1 MLKILGRKT
10 SSNVQKVLW
19 LCSEIGL
26 AHEREDI
33 GGPFGRNRDPAYL
46 AVNPNGLVPTIDDDG
61 FVLWESHAIMRY
73 LAAKHGAEA
82 LWPANLQQRADIDR
96 WLDWGA
102 TVIGPAITPMFL
114 QIIRTPK
121 PDQDAKAIEA
131 SRQRTADALGILERQ
146 LAGRPFIAGDR
157 FTLADIPSGIQTYRW
172 FQFPVERPDL
182 PNVKAWYERLGER
195 AGYREHV
202 MNPLV

>member
-19 LCSEIGL
+19 LCTEIGL
-26 AHEREDI
+26 PYEREDI
-33 GGPFGRNRDPAYL
+33 GGPFGRNKDPDYL
-46 AVNPNGLVPTIDDDG
+46 ALNPNGLVPTVDDDG

-82 LWPANLQQRADIDR
+82 LWPTDLKRRAAVDR
-96 WLDWGA
+96 WMDWGA
-102 TVIGPAITPMFL
+102 TVAGPAITPMFL
-114 QIIRTPK
+114 QIVRTPK
-121 PDQDAKAIEA
+121 PDQDPKVIEA
-131 SRQRTADALGILERQ
+131 SRQRTAEALTLLDRH
-146 LAGRPFIAGDR
+146 LAGRPYIAGDS

-172 FQFPVERPDL
+172 FWFPVERPDL
-182 PNVKAWYERLGER
+182 PSLKAWYERLGQR
-195 AGYREHV
+195 AGYRQHV